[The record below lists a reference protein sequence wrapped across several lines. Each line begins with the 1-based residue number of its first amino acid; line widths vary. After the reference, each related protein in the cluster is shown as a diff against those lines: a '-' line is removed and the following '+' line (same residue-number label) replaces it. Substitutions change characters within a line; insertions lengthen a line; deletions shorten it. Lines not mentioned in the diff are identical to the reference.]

1 MRLLLAEDNRELAH
15 WLEKAL
21 VQGGFAVDCVHDG
34 RAADH
39 LLQGENYAVAIL
51 DIGMPGFDGLEVV
64 HRLRKRGQTL
74 PVLFLTARSNVADR
88 VKGLNAGADDYLPK
102 PFELEELDARL
113 RALLRRS
120 EGRTQE
126 RQRLGELEY
135 DDDGFFLL
143 RDEPLSLT
151 PRELSLLKVWN
162 KEWYRQILP
171 SHYDECYGNPDYAR
185 KALGEDFGDIL
196 CFLYAEIQGCF
207 IYAVEGQLFELTI
220 MNELFLE
227 IYQLFLEGEPER
239 KTARQVIFDHMRD
252 YSQELCLS
260 RVREQLDPSVSS
272 ASDIVM
278 KSDLSDPD
286 VLYLYGEYVSEN
298 ETKMLSFLNSLPK
311 ERIKAIAK
319 TFVDGFHDGFIINN
333 IDMTRKATVNIRYH
347 LGIEPI
353 IREAALQFQE
363 IGLTPILY
371 RGTAGVIT
379 RGMSKVGYISTSP
392 NPQFEYDHRF
402 DQALFFNKA
411 FMSHKLE
418 SYRNAYEKLKE
429 EAALFAGPACM
440 ETFGE
445 LPFTPENKETGLR
458 LSEKQEKLS
467 VEYQNESSKIANEYM
482 KPEERSF
489 TIIAY
494 PLPEI
499 GKNFEEIFEEVA
511 KVNTLDKEKYKK
523 IQQHLIDALDQ
534 GVEVHIKG
542 AEDNETD
549 LYVALRELEDPE
561 KETNFENCLA
571 DVNIP
576 VGEVFTSPKLNGTN
590 GVLHVSEVYLRDLKF
605 IDLRL
610 VFKDG
615 MITEY
620 SCRNF
625 ESEEENKAFIKQNL
639 LYNRETLPM
648 GEFAVGTNTT
658 AYAMAQKFGILYQLP
673 ILIVE
678 KMGPHFAVGDTC
690 YSHSEATEL
699 HNPDGKEIVAKS
711 NCFSEKG
718 EYFNCHT
725 DITIPYEELDS
736 ICVIRLGGGE
746 TALIQGGKFVLPG
759 TEILNEPLT

>member
-1 MRLLLAEDNRELAH
+1 
-15 WLEKAL
+15 
-21 VQGGFAVDCVHDG
+21 
-34 RAADH
+34 
-39 LLQGENYAVAIL
+39 
-51 DIGMPGFDGLEVV
+51 
-64 HRLRKRGQTL
+64 
-74 PVLFLTARSNVADR
+74 
-88 VKGLNAGADDYLPK
+88 
-102 PFELEELDARL
+102 
-113 RALLRRS
+113 
-120 EGRTQE
+120 
-126 RQRLGELEY
+126 
-135 DDDGFFLL
+135 
-143 RDEPLSLT
+143 
-151 PRELSLLKVWN
+151 
-162 KEWYRQILP
+162 
-171 SHYDECYGNPDYAR
+171 
-185 KALGEDFGDIL
+185 
-196 CFLYAEIQGCF
+196 
-207 IYAVEGQLFELTI
+207 
-220 MNELFLE
+220 
-227 IYQLFLEGEPER
+227 
-239 KTARQVIFDHMRD
+239 
-252 YSQELCLS
+252 
-260 RVREQLDPSVSS
+260 
-272 ASDIVM
+272 
-278 KSDLSDPD
+278 
-286 VLYLYGEYVSEN
+286 
-298 ETKMLSFLNSLPK
+298 
-311 ERIKAIAK
+311 
-319 TFVDGFHDGFIINN
+319 
-333 IDMTRKATVNIRYH
+333 
-347 LGIEPI
+347 
-353 IREAALQFQE
+353 
-363 IGLTPILY
+363 
-371 RGTAGVIT
+371 
-379 RGMSKVGYISTSP
+379 
-392 NPQFEYDHRF
+392 
-402 DQALFFNKA
+402 
-411 FMSHKLE
+411 
-418 SYRNAYEKLKE
+418 
-429 EAALFAGPACM
+429 
-440 ETFGE
+440 
-445 LPFTPENKETGLR
+445 
-458 LSEKQEKLS
+458 
-467 VEYQNESSKIANEYM
+467 M

-711 NCFSEKG
+711 NCLSEKG

>member
-1 MRLLLAEDNRELAH
+1 MDELLMERH
-15 WLEKAL
+15 
-21 VQGGFAVDCVHDG
+21 
-34 RAADH
+34 
-39 LLQGENYAVAIL
+39 
-51 DIGMPGFDGLEVV
+51 
-64 HRLRKRGQTL
+64 
-74 PVLFLTARSNVADR
+74 FLNQ
-88 VKGLNAGADDYLPK
+88 
-102 PFELEELDARL
+102 ERL
-113 RALLRRS
+113 RAILQEDSVKEPFLDYFRKMAERLL
-120 EGRTQE
+120 
-126 RQRLGELEY
+126 
-135 DDDGFFLL
+135 FA
-143 RDEPLSLT
+143 DEVYGVKDKQ
-151 PRELSLLKVWN
+151 LSLLKVWN

-347 LGIEPI
+347 LGFEPI

>member
-1 MRLLLAEDNRELAH
+1 MDELLMERHYLNQERLKAILQENSVKEPFLGYFKKMAERLLFADEVYGTKD
-15 WLEKAL
+15 KQL
-21 VQGGFAVDCVHDG
+21 VQ
-34 RAADH
+34 
-39 LLQGENYAVAIL
+39 
-51 DIGMPGFDGLEVV
+51 
-64 HRLRKRGQTL
+64 
-74 PVLFLTARSNVADR
+74 
-88 VKGLNAGADDYLPK
+88 
-102 PFELEELDARL
+102 
-113 RALLRRS
+113 
-120 EGRTQE
+120 
-126 RQRLGELEY
+126 
-135 DDDGFFLL
+135 
-143 RDEPLSLT
+143 
-151 PRELSLLKVWN
+151 LKAWN
-162 KEWYRQILP
+162 KEWYEHILP
-171 SHYDECYGNPDYAR
+171 PNYDVCYGNPDYAR
-185 KALGEDFGDIL
+185 NVLGEEFGDIL
-196 CFLYAEIQGCF
+196 CFLYGEIHGCF
-207 IYAVEGQLFELTI
+207 VYAVEGQLFELTI

-227 IYQLFLEGEPER
+227 IYQLFLEGDADR
-239 KTARQVIFDHMRD
+239 KTAKQIIFDHMRD
-252 YSQELCLS
+252 YSQELCFN
-260 RVREQLDPSVSS
+260 RVREQLDPDISS

-278 KSDLSDPD
+278 KADLSDPD

-298 ETKMLSFLNSLPK
+298 EIQMLSFLNRLPE

-333 IDMTRKATVNIRYH
+333 IDMTKKATVNIRYH
-347 LGIEPI
+347 LGFEPV
-353 IREAALQFQE
+353 IREAAVQFKE

-371 RGTAGVIT
+371 RGTTGVIT

-402 DQALFFNKA
+402 DQAMYFNNA
-411 FMSHKLE
+411 FMRHKLE
-418 SYRNAYEKLKE
+418 CYRNAYEKLKE
-429 EAALFAGPACM
+429 EAAAFAGPACM

-445 LPFTPENKETGLR
+445 LPFTPENKEASLR
-458 LSEKQEKLS
+458 LSKIQENLS
-467 VEYQNESSKIANEYM
+467 VEFQNESSKIANEYM

-494 PLPEI
+494 PIPEI
-499 GKNFEEIFEEVA
+499 GENFEEIFEEVA
-511 KVNTLDKEKYKK
+511 KVNTLDKDKYKN
-523 IQQHLIDALDQ
+523 IQQYLIDALDQ

-542 AEDNETD
+542 AEGNETD
-549 LYVALRELEDPE
+549 LYVALHELKDPK

-625 ESEEENKAFIKQNL
+625 DSEEENKAYIKQNL
-639 LYNRETLPM
+639 LYNRDTLPM

-711 NCFSEKG
+711 NQLSEKG

-736 ICVIRLGGGE
+736 ICVIGLGGAE